1 MVGHSGR
8 MRIGAA
14 QGRSSG
20 TWLSVAGDLLLGAA
34 CPGCGRAAVGLCSG
48 CRAALAA
55 TEPYP
60 TRPVPCPSGFPTTIT
75 GGPYDEL
82 MRQLISAHKE
92 RQAWLL
98 TPALGRRLARSV
110 APLLRTTGP
119 RSAYVEPVCL
129 VPVPSAPAAVRS
141 RGRDATA
148 AIAAAAARR
157 LDQGPTGRVRM
168 LRLLRPSRRLADQS
182 ELTEAERRAN
192 LSGAYTIR
200 PSRIPRTPARVIV
213 VDDLVT
219 TGSSITEAAR
229 ALTAA
234 GLPVLGAAVLAATV
248 RRIVATGQRPEATSE
263 PDRR

>member
-1 MVGHSGR
+1 
-8 MRIGAA
+8 MRIGE
-14 QGRSSG
+14 
-20 TWLSVAGDLLLGAA
+20 WVSVAGDLLLGAA
-34 CPGCGRAAVGLCSG
+34 CPGCGRAGVGLCTG
-48 CRAALAA
+48 CRTALDA

-60 TRPVPCPSGFPTTIT
+60 TRPMPCPPGFPTTIT

-98 TPALGRRLARSV
+98 TPALGRRLARSA
-110 APLLRTTGP
+110 APLLGQ
-119 RSAYVEPVCL
+119 AGEAPVYL
-129 VPVPSAPAAVRS
+129 VPVPSAATAVRS

-157 LDQGPTGRVRM
+157 LDRGGVGRVRM
-168 LRLLRPSRRLADQS
+168 VRLLRPARRLADQS
-182 ELTEAERRAN
+182 ELTETERHAN
-192 LSGAYTIR
+192 LAGAYAIR
-200 PSRIPRTPARVIV
+200 PARLPRRPGQLIV

-234 GLPVLGAAVLAATV
+234 GLPVLGAAVTAATV
-248 RRIVATGQRPEATSE
+248 RRVAGHQRPAATSE
-263 PDRR
+263 PDRRWSPKPASRTG